1 VTLTPR
7 RWGCG
12 EQGQLGQR
20 LLPGRERAHLAPTR
34 PLPITTK
41 RKQLQVVGAFAGSYH
56 SFAKTS
62 DGQVWAFGLNNFGQL
77 GFGDTK
83 DRVLPASVPALRGA
97 GVEAIDGGEHHS
109 IALTAEGG
117 VMAWGRA
124 DSGQLGLDRGDDGA
138 R

>member
-1 VTLTPR
+1 MFFDVSWLRSSFFQGVGVPKFGLFEEFLCFVAPR
-7 RWGCG
+7 F
-12 EQGQLGQR
+12 QR
-20 LLPGRERAHLAPTR
+20 FFDIYWFRSST
-34 PLPITTK
+34 
-41 RKQLQVVGAFAGSYH
+41 
-56 SFAKTS
+56 FAKTS